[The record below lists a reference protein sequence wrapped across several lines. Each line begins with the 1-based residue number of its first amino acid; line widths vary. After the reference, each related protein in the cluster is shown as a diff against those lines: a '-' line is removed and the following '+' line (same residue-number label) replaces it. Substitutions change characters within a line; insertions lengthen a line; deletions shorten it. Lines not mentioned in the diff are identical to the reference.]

1 MRCFSRKRAP
11 HCAASNSWASPTH
24 TAPAMPN
31 PINTRSGITRRDAG
45 RKIAAFASIIFCFR
59 RRLSIGAAR
68 GDRRRN
74 GQPPTGAAGIA
85 FRFATELGVALF
97 VGAGLGW
104 LLDHWLH
111 TAPIFI
117 VVMFLLGAA
126 AGIRNVM
133 RAAAELNAE
142 AAKH

>member
-1 MRCFSRKRAP
+1 MPAPEPDDLRAL
-11 HCAASNSWASPTH
+11 
-24 TAPAMPN
+24 
-31 PINTRSGITRRDAG
+31 GEKLD
-45 RKIAAFASIIFCFR
+45 K
-59 RRLSIGAAR
+59 AR
-68 GDRRRN
+68 GIAPKGD
-74 GQPPTGAAGIA
+74 GGSSPGALGIA
-85 FRFATELGVALF
+85 FRFATEFGAALF

-117 VVMFLLGAA
+117 VVMFILGAA

-142 AAKH
+142 AAKYPAPSVKDDDEE

>member
-1 MRCFSRKRAP
+1 MPAPEPDDLRALGEKLDKARGTTP
-11 HCAASNSWASPTH
+11 K
-24 TAPAMPN
+24 
-31 PINTRSGITRRDAG
+31 RDAP
-45 RKIAAFASIIFCFR
+45 
-59 RRLSIGAAR
+59 GA
-68 GDRRRN
+68 
-74 GQPPTGAAGIA
+74 PGIA
-85 FRFATELGVALF
+85 FRFATEFGAALL

-117 VVMFLLGAA
+117 VVMFILGAA

-142 AAKH
+142 AAKYPAPGVKNDDEE